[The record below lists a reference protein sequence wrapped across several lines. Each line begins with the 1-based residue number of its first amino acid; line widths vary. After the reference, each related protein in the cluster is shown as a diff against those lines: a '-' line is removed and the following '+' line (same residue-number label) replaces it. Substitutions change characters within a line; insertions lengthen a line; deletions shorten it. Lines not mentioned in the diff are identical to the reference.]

1 MAPDRLPARGAA
13 TAVVLRSDARVVL
26 QARLHKQATARADLQ
41 VAHDEIYDLQEP
53 ISVQVTDTMSAHA
66 GCLVHML
73 F

>member
-1 MAPDRLPARGAA
+1 
-13 TAVVLRSDARVVL
+13 VL